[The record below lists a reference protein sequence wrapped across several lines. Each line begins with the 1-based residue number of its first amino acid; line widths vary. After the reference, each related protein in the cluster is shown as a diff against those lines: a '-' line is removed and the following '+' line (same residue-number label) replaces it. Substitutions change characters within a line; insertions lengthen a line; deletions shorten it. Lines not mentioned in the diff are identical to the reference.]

1 MKKRMGFVSNSSSS
15 SFCILGT
22 CFDED
27 ELVNLWNTK
36 NPEEPVEDI
45 WDLEDYLGGLEYSIG
60 DLEYSRGLE
69 EYYGMYVV
77 GISAD
82 RLNKD
87 KTIRELTKEIT
98 QKINDLFGTSLE
110 EKNIYFHIDGG
121 RDS

>member
-22 CFDED
+22 CFDEGK
-27 ELVNLWNTK
+27 LVSLWNTK
-36 NPEEPVEDI
+36 NPEEPVGDI
-45 WDLEDYLGGLEYSIG
+45 RGLEDHIE
-60 DLEYSRGLE
+60 DLEYSSGLE
-69 EYYGMYVV
+69 EYYGMDVV
-77 GISAD
+77 GISVD

-87 KTIRELTKEIT
+87 KTIRELTKEVT

-121 RDS
+121 GDS

>member
-27 ELVNLWNTK
+27 ELVSLWNTK

-45 WDLEDYLGGLEYSIG
+45 WDLGDYLG
-60 DLEYSRGLE
+60 DLEYSSGLE

-77 GISAD
+77 GISVD

-87 KTIRELTKEIT
+87 KTIRELTKEVT

>member
-36 NPEEPVEDI
+36 NPEELVDNV
-45 WDLEDYLGGLEYSIG
+45 WDLEDSLG

-69 EYYGMYVV
+69 EYYGMCVV

-87 KTIRELTKEIT
+87 KTIRELTKEVT
-98 QKINDLFGTSLE
+98 QKINDLFGTSFE
-110 EKNIYFHIDGG
+110 EKKIYFHTDGG